1 MAIVDMGKVVMT
13 KVVMDKQVLMVE
25 VVMLVVTAKVAMIR
39 VGMVM
44 QDTVE
49 GTHMVVITGTS
60 LERITVDHMGVDL

>member
-1 MAIVDMGKVVMT
+1 MT

-49 GTHMVVITGTS
+49 GTHMVCILIKTCIPRDDAT
-60 LERITVDHMGVDL
+60 L